1 MANDEEITLSFLT
14 KDWKPIPKISRVIP
28 FGYKI
33 SEEDPDIL
41 LPIVEELEA
50 LELAKQH
57 VKQYSYRRVA
67 EWLLS
72 VTGRKISHV
81 GLKQRIEFEKKRGRK
96 INGLKK
102 LTQRAEKA
110 KAAAE
115 KILNSRVGAEYFPTD
130 SGDSAS

>member
-28 FGYKI
+28 FGYKV
-33 SEEDPDIL
+33 SEEDPDLL

-50 LELAKQH
+50 LELAKKH

-67 EWLLS
+67 EWLFA

-96 INGLKK
+96 INGLKQ

-115 KILNSRVGAEYFPTD
+115 KILNSRVGGFFQL
-130 SGDSAS
+130 S